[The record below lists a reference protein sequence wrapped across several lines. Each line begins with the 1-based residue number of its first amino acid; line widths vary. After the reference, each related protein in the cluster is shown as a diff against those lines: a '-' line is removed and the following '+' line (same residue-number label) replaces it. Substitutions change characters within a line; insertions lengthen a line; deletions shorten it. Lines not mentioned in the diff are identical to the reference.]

1 MTECPN
7 PECRKNLEGAR
18 KTLYGYDGT
27 GGLVRCVTEKLS
39 KKVAIAFMVF
49 FISTGSGFVL
59 YGMDKNGKQH
69 KEINQN
75 AKQIEVIKTE
85 MKHIKNSVENLKQG
99 QNDIRKNQIRI
110 EQIKSAVKDALK
122 ESRKEN

>member
-1 MTECPN
+1 MTGCPN
-7 PECRKNLEGAR
+7 QECQKNLDGAR
-18 KTLYGYDGT
+18 KTLYGNDGT

-39 KKVAIAFMVF
+39 KKIAIAFMVF

-75 AKQIEVIKTE
+75 AQQIEVIKTE
-85 MKHIKNSVENLKQG
+85 MKHIKNSVDKLKKG
-99 QNDIRKNQIRI
+99 QDEIRENQIRI

-122 ESRKEN
+122 ESREEN